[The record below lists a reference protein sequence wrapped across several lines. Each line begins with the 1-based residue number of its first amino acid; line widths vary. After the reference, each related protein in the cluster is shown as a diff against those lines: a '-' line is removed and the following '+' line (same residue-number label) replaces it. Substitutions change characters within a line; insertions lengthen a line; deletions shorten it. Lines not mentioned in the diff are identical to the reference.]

1 MPTYEWPVK
10 FDSGYDCSIAG
21 YEEAARKLKEIGPED
36 VNKHRIS
43 ITFSCAGIQET
54 WQLSY
59 ISSIILN
66 SPQKPITL
74 FPLVI
79 GFIFSF

>member
-21 YEEAARKLKEIGPED
+21 FEEAARKLKEIGPEE

-66 SPQKPITL
+66 SPQ
-74 FPLVI
+74 
-79 GFIFSF
+79 